1 MQERSGQVRENRVN
15 YIFGGIFFLF
25 SWVRLGLVRF
35 GAGLG
40 FGGLGWA
47 ERYGYWDG
55 MGWDDAR
62 SGSGGSGVC
71 LSSWIPCLCLCLV
84 DIVGTP

>member
-1 MQERSGQVRENRVN
+1 MQERSGQVRENRVKL
-15 YIFGGIFFLF
+15 YFGGIFFWF

-40 FGGLGWA
+40 FGGLAWA

-55 MGWDDAR
+55 MRWDGMMHDPDQAGR
-62 SGSGGSGVC
+62 VSACRVGSVSVSG
-71 LSSWIPCLCLCLV
+71 
-84 DIVGTP
+84 